1 MIQFGSAALAL
12 PPDHLALLGLI
23 CFLAGVVRGFS
34 GFALSAM
41 VMASGALILPPVQL
55 IPVCWWLEMTASLF
69 MMRGGWR
76 EANRKVA
83 LGLAIGSTIGVPF
96 GLALTTQVDVETSKL
111 IALGVIASLAALQL
125 ARVQLRFLASNW
137 GLYGSGW
144 MAGLATGLASV
155 GGMVVAL
162 YVLAQNAPPREM
174 RASLVVFLFLGS
186 VTTALSLLAFGL
198 MDRTAIARGLAM
210 AGPAAL
216 GVILGQLSFVPR
228 WEHFYKPFCL
238 VLLLALATWG
248 IFRMGLGI

>member
-1 MIQFGSAALAL
+1 
-12 PPDHLALLGLI
+12 
-23 CFLAGVVRGFS
+23 
-34 GFALSAM
+34 
-41 VMASGALILPPVQL
+41 
-55 IPVCWWLEMTASLF
+55 
-69 MMRGGWR
+69 
-76 EANRKVA
+76 
-83 LGLAIGSTIGVPF
+83 
-96 GLALTTQVDVETSKL
+96 
-111 IALGVIASLAALQL
+111 
-125 ARVQLRFLASNW
+125 
-137 GLYGSGW
+137 

-238 VLLLALATWG
+238 VLLLALAAWG